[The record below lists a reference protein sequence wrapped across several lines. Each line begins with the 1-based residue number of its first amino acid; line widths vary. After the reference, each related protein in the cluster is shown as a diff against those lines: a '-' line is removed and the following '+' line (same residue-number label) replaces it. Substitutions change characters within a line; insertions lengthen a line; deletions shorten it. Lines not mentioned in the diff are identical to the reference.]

1 MSRLY
6 HRVRLSLTII
16 GERLA
21 YFCPVHVALLP
32 FLAISILLIVIPG
45 PDTAMVTKNAVAG
58 GRRSGVYAAFG
69 VSVGLTIWTAAAALG
84 IAALLRASEIG
95 FDILKFAG
103 AIYLTWVGIQM
114 LRSRGV
120 VAGDPG
126 ARTGSGKKA
135 FRQGLLSDLGN
146 PKIAVFF
153 TSLLPQ
159 FVHGTG
165 SAFTPLLFLGVVFAV
180 LTLLWLA
187 VYALAVGH
195 ASGWLRR
202 PGVRKALDR
211 VTGVVLIG
219 FGVRLALEHR

>member
-1 MSRLY
+1 M
-6 HRVRLSLTII
+6 
-16 GERLA
+16 
-21 YFCPVHVALLP
+21 HVALLP

-69 VSVGLTIWTAAAALG
+69 VAVGLTIWTAAAALG

-103 AIYLTWVGIQM
+103 AVYLTWVGIQM
-114 LRSRGV
+114 LRSHGV
-120 VAGDPG
+120 VAGDPA
-126 ARTGSGKKA
+126 ARTGSSKKA

-159 FVHGTG
+159 FVQGTG

-202 PGVRKALDR
+202 PGVRKVLDR

>member
-1 MSRLY
+1 M
-6 HRVRLSLTII
+6 
-16 GERLA
+16 
-21 YFCPVHVALLP
+21 HVALLP

-95 FDILKFAG
+95 FDLLKFAG

-120 VAGDPG
+120 VADAPS

>member
-1 MSRLY
+1 LRL
-6 HRVRLSLTII
+6 VN
-16 GERLA
+16 
-21 YFCPVHVALLP
+21 VALLP

-45 PDTAMVTKNAVAG
+45 PDTAMVTKNAVVG

-69 VSVGLTIWTAAAALG
+69 VAVGLTIWTAAAAFG

-95 FDILKFAG
+95 FDILKLAG
-103 AIYLTWVGIQM
+103 AVYLTWVGIQM
-114 LRSRGV
+114 LRSHGV
-120 VAGDPG
+120 VAGEVA
-126 ARTGSGKKA
+126 ARPGSGKKA

-187 VYALAVGH
+187 IYALAVGH

-202 PGVRKALDR
+202 PRVRRTLDR

>member
-1 MSRLY
+1 
-6 HRVRLSLTII
+6 
-16 GERLA
+16 
-21 YFCPVHVALLP
+21 VHVALLP

-84 IAALLRASEIG
+84 IAALLRASAIG

-103 AIYLTWVGIQM
+103 AIYLTWVGFQM
-114 LRSRGV
+114 LRSRGA
-120 VAGDPG
+120 VAAAPS

-159 FVHGTG
+159 FVQGTG
-165 SAFTPLLFLGVVFAV
+165 SAFTPLLFLGVLFAV

>member
-1 MSRLY
+1 M
-6 HRVRLSLTII
+6 
-16 GERLA
+16 A

-84 IAALLRASEIG
+84 IAALLRASAIG

-103 AIYLTWVGIQM
+103 AVYLTWVGIQM

-120 VAGDPG
+120 VAGDPV

-165 SAFTPLLFLGVVFAV
+165 SAFTPLLLLGVVFAV

>member
-1 MSRLY
+1 
-6 HRVRLSLTII
+6 
-16 GERLA
+16 
-21 YFCPVHVALLP
+21 
-32 FLAISILLIVIPG
+32 
-45 PDTAMVTKNAVAG
+45 
-58 GRRSGVYAAFG
+58 
-69 VSVGLTIWTAAAALG
+69 
-84 IAALLRASEIG
+84 
-95 FDILKFAG
+95 
-103 AIYLTWVGIQM
+103 M

-120 VAGDPG
+120 VDAAPS

-159 FVHGTG
+159 FVQGTG
-165 SAFTPLLFLGVVFAV
+165 SAFTPLLFLGVLFAV

>member
-1 MSRLY
+1 
-6 HRVRLSLTII
+6 
-16 GERLA
+16 LA

-84 IAALLRASEIG
+84 IAALLRASQIG

-120 VAGDPG
+120 VAGVAVG
-126 ARTGSGKKA
+126 RSGSGKKA

-159 FVHGTG
+159 FVQGTG
-165 SAFTPLLFLGVVFAV
+165 SAFTPLLFLGVLFAV

-202 PGVRKALDR
+202 PGVRKTLDR

>member
-1 MSRLY
+1 M
-6 HRVRLSLTII
+6 
-16 GERLA
+16 
-21 YFCPVHVALLP
+21 HVALLP

-45 PDTAMVTKNAVAG
+45 PDTAMVTKNAVVG
-58 GRRSGVYAAFG
+58 GRRSGVYAALG
-69 VSVGLTIWTAAAALG
+69 VSIGLTIWTAAAALG
-84 IAALLRASEIG
+84 IAALLRASEVG
-95 FDILKFAG
+95 FDALKIAG
-103 AIYLTWVGIQM
+103 AIYLAWVGLQL

-120 VAGDPG
+120 VAPDETGRG
-126 ARTGSGKKA
+126 ASGVRA
-135 FRQGLLSDLGN
+135 LRQGVLSDLGN

-165 SAFTPLLFLGVVFAV
+165 PAFAPLLFLGLVFAL

-202 PGVRKALDR
+202 PQVRLWLDR
-211 VTGVVLIG
+211 CTGVVLIG
-219 FGVRLALEHR
+219 FSVRLALERR

>member
-1 MSRLY
+1 M
-6 HRVRLSLTII
+6 
-16 GERLA
+16 
-21 YFCPVHVALLP
+21 HVALLP

-103 AIYLTWVGIQM
+103 AVYLTWVGIQM
-114 LRSRGV
+114 LRSRGI
-120 VAGDPG
+120 VAAAGT
-126 ARTGSGKKA
+126 ARTGSGVKA

-159 FVHGTG
+159 FVQGTG
-165 SAFTPLLFLGVVFAV
+165 SAFTPLLFLGVLFAV

>member
-1 MSRLY
+1 MLRLY

-16 GERLA
+16 GSGWHTSA
-21 YFCPVHVALLP
+21 PVHVALLP

-120 VAGDPG
+120 VARSTRR

-146 PKIAVFF
+146 PEDRGLLHEPAAAVRARDGVGVH
-153 TSLLPQ
+153 TAALPR
-159 FVHGTG
+159 
-165 SAFTPLLFLGVVFAV
+165 
-180 LTLLWLA
+180 
-187 VYALAVGH
+187 
-195 ASGWLRR
+195 ASSSRC
-202 PGVRKALDR
+202 
-211 VTGVVLIG
+211 
-219 FGVRLALEHR
+219 

>member
-1 MSRLY
+1 MGRDPDAPFARCRRRL
-6 HRVRLSLTII
+6 I
-16 GERLA
+16 
-21 YFCPVHVALLP
+21 
-32 FLAISILLIVIPG
+32 
-45 PDTAMVTKNAVAG
+45 
-58 GRRSGVYAAFG
+58 RR
-69 VSVGLTIWTAAAALG
+69 T
-84 IAALLRASEIG
+84 
-95 FDILKFAG
+95 
-103 AIYLTWVGIQM
+103 
-114 LRSRGV
+114 
-120 VAGDPG
+120 
-126 ARTGSGKKA
+126 RTGSGKKA

-165 SAFTPLLFLGVVFAV
+165 SAFMPLLFLGRGLRGADA
-180 LTLLWLA
+180 LWLA

>member
-1 MSRLY
+1 
-6 HRVRLSLTII
+6 
-16 GERLA
+16 
-21 YFCPVHVALLP
+21 
-32 FLAISILLIVIPG
+32 
-45 PDTAMVTKNAVAG
+45 
-58 GRRSGVYAAFG
+58 
-69 VSVGLTIWTAAAALG
+69 
-84 IAALLRASEIG
+84 
-95 FDILKFAG
+95 
-103 AIYLTWVGIQM
+103 M

-120 VAGDPG
+120 VAAAPN
-126 ARTGSGKKA
+126 ARIGSGKKA

-159 FVHGTG
+159 FVQGTG
-165 SAFTPLLFLGVVFAV
+165 SAFTPLLLLGVLFAV